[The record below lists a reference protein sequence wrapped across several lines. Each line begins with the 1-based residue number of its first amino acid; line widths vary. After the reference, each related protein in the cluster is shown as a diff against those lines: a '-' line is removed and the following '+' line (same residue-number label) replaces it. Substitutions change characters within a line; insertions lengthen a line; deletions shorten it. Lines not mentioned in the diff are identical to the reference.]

1 MAKKELTK
9 EQQWYD
15 EIIVESF
22 RSEKKLHEYMESR
35 PEEEWRKLESFSER
49 ARVVFGEV
57 ATEDGEFFENNKGQ
71 FIDADCQ
78 RLYGI
83 TLEQFVD
90 QFNLPDDDSFP
101 ILIDYFESYLERPD
115 KIGDLLSEAYDAI
128 GIEKMKSKSDLK
140 SLNSWVAKQIMNKRR
155 PDFYS
160 EEIYAYLIVI
170 IGELLRKTKLK
181 DTDWTVSRVDLRH
194 SYKFRP
200 VRHIYIPYLIGEN
213 GKIYDIVT
221 SFRHHLFLS
230 GGAKLL
236 MSKVFNNVEER
247 EERSIW

>member
-9 EQQWYD
+9 AQQWYD

-22 RSEKKLHEYMESR
+22 RSERKLHEYMESR

-71 FIDADCQ
+71 FMDPECQ
-78 RLYGI
+78 RLYSI
-83 TLEQFVD
+83 SLEQFAD

-101 ILIDYFESYLERPD
+101 ILINYFKSYVERPD
-115 KIGDLLSEAYDAI
+115 KITDLLSEAYDAI
-128 GIEKMKSKSDLK
+128 GIEEMKSKSDLK
-140 SLNSWVAKQIMNKRR
+140 NLNNWAAEQIMNKRR

-170 IGELLRKTKLK
+170 VGELLRKIKLK
-181 DTDWTVSRVDLRH
+181 DTDWKVFKVDLQH
-194 SYKFRP
+194 SYEFRP
-200 VRHIYIPYLIGEN
+200 VRYIYIPYLIDEN
-213 GKIYDIVT
+213 GKVYDIVT

-236 MSKVFNNVEER
+236 MSKVFNSVEER
-247 EERSIW
+247 VERSIW